1 MNIIHENNV
10 ISVRELTPINAAKI
24 LDSKNLSNRNINND
38 RISEYSEAMKAGEWQ
53 FNGDPIRFTSDG
65 ILSDGQHR
73 LTAVVRSGLPQTFL
87 VIENMEK
94 ETRLTLDAGKVRNGG
109 DTLAINLGVK
119 SGDAGTISGAIKLYA
134 KYGNAK
140 GLSTGRTQ
148 ALTNTQVAYSYKKNQ
163 SLITE
168 CLTWIKENTKIKGS
182 LLPRCEL
189 LFIMMVTYERSKL
202 ESIDFLNMFFNCL
215 NISET
220 CPESLLTQYLLEINM
235 KTRKVTQNEKLCT
248 CIKTWNVIRYGD
260 GAKRLTKVMF
270 ITGRDEF
277 KKAI

>member
-10 ISVRELTPINAAKI
+10 ISVRELTPVHAAKI
-24 LDSKNLSNRNINND
+24 LESKNLSNRNINSA

-73 LTAVVRSGLPQTFL
+73 LTAVVRSGIPQTFL
-87 VIENMEK
+87 IIENMEK

-109 DTLAINLGVK
+109 DTLAINMGVK
-119 SGDAGTISGAIKLYA
+119 SGDAGTISGAIKLYER
-134 KYGNAK
+134 YCNSK
-140 GLSTGRTQ
+140 GLSSSRSLG
-148 ALTNTQVAYSYKKNQ
+148 LTNTQVADSYVKNKK
-163 SLITE
+163 LITG
-168 CLTWIKENTKIKGS
+168 CLAWIKGNTKLKGS
-182 LLPRCEL
+182 LLPRFEL
-189 LFIMMVTYERSKL
+189 LFIMMITYERSKL
-202 ESIDFLNMFFNCL
+202 ESINFLDMFFNCL

-235 KTRKVTQNEKLCT
+235 KTRKATQNERLCT
-248 CIKTWNVIRYGD
+248 CIKTWNVIRAGD
-260 GAKRLTKVMF
+260 GAKRLNKVMF